1 MLKKRLLRR
10 TVSGRQAI
18 DRSPL
23 NQRHLN
29 RYPTLYV
36 SLPSSS
42 FAIGFDPQTSAG
54 KKIQQRG
61 HSIKTFGR
69 FQWIHDTLFTLSIFR
84 HPNPFG
90 SCHVIILRYKYP
102 FQCISLKKC
111 YIFTYSLPL
120 MFDRQSQ
127 SITNPHNFSQI
138 PSLSEPFLDF
148 REIVHP
154 LRGTKIA

>member
-1 MLKKRLLRR
+1 M
-10 TVSGRQAI
+10 TVS
-18 DRSPL
+18 L
-23 NQRHLN
+23 N
-29 RYPTLYV
+29 
-36 SLPSSS
+36 SSS
-42 FAIGFDPQTSAG
+42 FAIRFDPQTSAG

-84 HPNPFG
+84 HQNPFG

-102 FQCISLKKC
+102 FQCISFKKC

-154 LRGTKIA
+154 LRGAKNRLNRSPGEHKTHYPFFPESYKAY